1 MIITCNNCN
10 KKFNVD
16 ANIIPE
22 NGRLLQC
29 NGCNH
34 KWFFKKEIAN
44 EPVKAVKINK
54 PLEESEFFKEDVR
67 FEEKESPEAIELLE
81 SQVKGNFVIKKNSL
95 KDKSMEKEEI
105 SENINSKIE
114 ISKNNKNYNI
124 LSLMVVFIISFI
136 ALIIFFDTFQG
147 PMNKI
152 FPNIEFLLYN
162 LYETIN
168 DVVLF
173 INDLI

>member
-1 MIITCNNCN
+1 MINYITAP
-10 KKFNVD
+10 F
-16 ANIIPE
+16 
-22 NGRLLQC
+22 
-29 NGCNH
+29 
-34 KWFFKKEIAN
+34 KWFFRLEAASGLMLLIA
-44 EPVKAVKINK
+44 
-54 PLEESEFFKEDVR
+54 
-67 FEEKESPEAIELLE
+67 AI
-81 SQVKGNFVIKKNSL
+81 
-95 KDKSMEKEEI
+95 
-105 SENINSKIE
+105 
-114 ISKNNKNYNI
+114 
-124 LSLMVVFIISFI
+124 I